1 MSQSGLI
8 GNPNVTNRDILARI
22 SGQRRFPSDI
32 YAGDIG
38 ASNMVYM
45 GLVTSP
51 YPSAKVTRID
61 VSKAQAAG
69 FYTLTG
75 DGLPE
80 YDYYAGG
87 RSWLPVTSDA
97 VIYAGQPVAVVAAPT
112 PNGVVD
118 ALNLVTV
125 EYEPQPYVFDI
136 EDALKPNALQLWD
149 GGNSL
154 LPAPQHIAFGD
165 VNAGFQQSD
174 EIVENTIPFESGYHQ
189 HFDLEPVNTTAY
201 WNNGILYVWKKSNYL
216 FGDQSNLAT
225 YFGLPLSDVVVREAL
240 GGSTNSAAGT
250 LFGNNTGG
258 DYDILV
264 ALISQ
269 KVGAPVKFVAR
280 RFDNALNSTSRFPI
294 RGYVKLGGTKA
305 GKLLAMQVT
314 LYFDFGARGGAFI
327 DGPDD
332 FYNAYDVPNFQL
344 DAYAG
349 NTNSYGVG
357 SAMRDVGESQCHFIM
372 ESAIDMLAE
381 KLGIDPVTF
390 RVNNIRQGPNA
401 VDPVAKTPYAEL
413 AEPETLNQAVSAF
426 NWSSKWQGWGVPS
439 AVNGT
444 KRRGVGIAY
453 TSNNK
458 GGSAPPSTGQIQVNP
473 DGSVILFSGEV
484 DQGAGTSTTVPLIG
498 AAALGLTSFDNVT
511 YISGDTSV
519 NTDTMGTFGSL
530 GTRTGG
536 EGMVAAAQELGKQ
549 WFPIVAAKLAPETQ
563 ASNLAFGNN
572 MIYDT
577 TNPSN
582 AMSFKDAAA
591 LLTQPLKV
599 YGNGTPVVFAGFSKA
614 HRVTGA
620 KLAEVEVDIETADVR
635 VVNSVSGL
643 DIGRII
649 WYKGA
654 QAQNEGGFIGLGI
667 GQALY
672 EQTIRDTTTGL
683 SWSGSYLNPNFND
696 NKVPTIMETP
706 DSHTPVLVESND
718 PTGPFGAKGMGEPSL
733 TGTSAAIANAL
744 SNALGGYRF
753 YNLPVRR
760 EDIVAAIEWM
770 QQNGKL

>member
-1 MSQSGLI
+1 ML
-8 GNPNVTNRDILARI
+8 GNPNVTNRDILARVT
-22 SGQRRFPSDI
+22 GERKYASDI
-32 YAGDIG
+32 SASDIG
-38 ASNMVYM
+38 AGSMIYM
-45 GLVTSP
+45 GLVTCP
-51 YPSAKVTRID
+51 YPSAKVTKLD

-69 FYTLTG
+69 YATLTSS
-75 DGLPE
+75 DLE
-80 YDYYAGG
+80 TYDYYAGG
-87 RSWLPVTSDA
+87 RSWLPVTSDT
-97 VIYAGQPVAVVAAPT
+97 VIYAGQPVAVVGAPT

-118 ALNLVTV
+118 ALNLVGV

-136 EDALKPNALQLWD
+136 EEALKPSAPQLWE

-154 LPAPQHIAFGD
+154 LPSAQHIAFGD
-165 VNAGFQQSD
+165 INAGFQQSD
-174 EIVENTIPFESGYHQ
+174 ETVEARFEAGFHQ

-201 WNNGILYVWKKSNYL
+201 WNDEKLYVWKKSNYV
-216 FGDQSNLAT
+216 FGDQSSLAA
-225 YFGLPLSDVVVREAL
+225 YFGLPVSDVIVREAL
-240 GGSTNSAAGT
+240 GGNTNSAAGSM
-250 LFGNNTGG
+250 FGNSTGG
-258 DYDILV
+258 DYDILAAV
-264 ALISQ
+264 MSK
-269 KVGAPVKFVAR
+269 KVGAPVKYVAR
-280 RFDNALNSTSRFPI
+280 RFDNALNSTARFPI
-294 RGYVKLGGTKA
+294 RGYVKFGGTRA
-305 GKLLAMQVT
+305 GKLMAMQVT
-314 LYFDFGARGGAFI
+314 LYFNFGARGGAFI

-372 ESAIDMLAE
+372 ESAVDMLAE

-390 RVNNIRQGPNA
+390 RQNNIRQGSNV
-401 VDPVAKTPYAEL
+401 VDPVAKTQYAEIV
-413 AEPETLNQAVSAF
+413 EPETLNQAVSAF
-426 NWSSKWQGWGVPS
+426 NWTSKWKGWGTPS
-439 AVNGT
+439 SVNGT

-473 DGSVILFSGEV
+473 DGSVILYSGEV
-484 DQGAGTSTTVPLIG
+484 DQGAGTSTTVALIG
-498 AAALGLTSFDNVT
+498 ASAIGLTSFDNVT

-519 NTDTMGTFGSL
+519 NTDTQGTYGSL

-549 WFPIVAAKLAPETQ
+549 WFPIIAAKLAPGTQ

-572 MIYDT
+572 TIYDT

-582 AMSFKDAAA
+582 SMSFKDAAA

-599 YGNGTPVVFAGFSKA
+599 FGNGTPVVFAGFSKA

-620 KLAEVEVDIETADVR
+620 KLVEVEVDTDTADVR
-635 VVNSVSGL
+635 VVNSVSAL

-654 QAQNEGGFIGLGI
+654 VAQNEGGFIGLGI
-667 GQALY
+667 GSGLY
-672 EQTIRDTTTGL
+672 EETIHDITTGL
-683 SWSGSYLNPNFND
+683 DWSGSYLNPNYND

-706 DSHTPVLVESND
+706 DTHTPVLVESIHD
-718 PTGPFGAKGMGEPSL
+718 QTGPFGAKGMGEPSL
-733 TGTSAAIANAL
+733 TGTGAAIANAL

-753 YNLPVRR
+753 SKLPIRR
-760 EDIVAAIEWM
+760 EDIVAALESM
-770 QQNGKL
+770 QKSGKI